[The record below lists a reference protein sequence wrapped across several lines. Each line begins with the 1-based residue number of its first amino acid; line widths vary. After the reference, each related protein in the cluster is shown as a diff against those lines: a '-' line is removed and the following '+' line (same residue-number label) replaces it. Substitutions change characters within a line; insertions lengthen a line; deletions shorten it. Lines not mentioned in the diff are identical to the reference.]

1 MNNRMVLLGGTAV
14 VAIGVAFG
22 AGYYLSNRPAPEPAP
37 SLAAAQTDPT
47 PKPVAALVPAAPQP
61 TATQPAATPNPT
73 PAPRR
78 RYADYASGEGD
89 YAEPPPP
96 PPQHEG
102 RRVDHDPFS
111 GDFTTFPMRHAGDG
125 SPASPLT
132 WRAQTEFGEGHEADL
147 RIAILVPEPAE
158 NDSGAFWRAWSG
170 RENDNLMPEVTDGTP
185 VIVTGSASVILG
197 IDPDAVDLEAPAL
210 LIVRSDQGRLVYRSR
225 DVAPARGETWNSRG
239 ARWIFAP
246 DAAFYRALRSGG
258 RISFEVHSRFDNRD
272 IRIPF
277 DSDDFGPSARRF
289 ERDLARRMDTIGA
302 RWEDAGRGRPK
313 PPPPPPPRP
322 METSHPAPDIV
333 PAPPASRPGDRD
345 HRHDNNEPPAN
356 AAGSPPDRGG
366 HDRGDHNGR
375 DGGAPP
381 DNRGA
386 SANGPAPI
394 TPPAPANDHGGR
406 NGRNGGAPPD
416 NRDASA
422 NQPAPVAPPA
432 PPAGRDGHDRGND
445 QHASPPD
452 AARGPDTPKPIVS
465 PPQQNARAVALVES
479 YRPPAEQCGARPDFS
494 TAAFDHMA
502 PADIPATRASLA
514 PKMRW
519 TNCRKAWLASYD
531 TSFAALT
538 RNVKATGVDLN
549 AAPNGAAAIKAH
561 DEAKQQVNA
570 DVAQWQAYFQAFR
583 AAVATERPLRQ
594 PPEPARGGNPR

>member
-1 MNNRMVLLGGTAV
+1 MNNRMVLLGGTAI

-22 AGYYLSNRPAPEPAP
+22 AGYYLSNRPAPESAASP
-37 SLAAAQTDPT
+37 AAAQMAPT
-47 PKPVAALVPAAPQP
+47 PKPVAALVPAAPP
-61 TATQPAATPNPT
+61 ATATQPAPSPT

-96 PPQHEG
+96 PPRHEG

-111 GDFTTFPMRHAGDG
+111 GEFTTFPMRHAGDG

-170 RENDNLMPEVTDGTP
+170 RENDNLLPEVTDGTP
-185 VIVTGSASVILG
+185 VIVTGSASVILD

-210 LIVRSDQGRLVYRSR
+210 LIVRSDEGRLVYRSR

-277 DSDDFGPSARRF
+277 DSDDFAPSARRF
-289 ERDLARRMDTIGA
+289 ERDLARRMDAIGT

-313 PPPPPPPRP
+313 PPPPPPPPP
-322 METSHPAPDIV
+322 METRHPAPDIV
-333 PAPPASRPGDRD
+333 PAPPASRPGDHG
-345 HRHDNNEPPAN
+345 HRRDNNEPSAN
-356 AAGSPPDRGG
+356 AAGTPPDRGG
-366 HDRGDHNGR
+366 HDHR
-375 DGGAPP
+375 DRNRETGGTPP
-381 DNRGA
+381 DSNNA
-386 SANGPAPI
+386 SATAPVPV
-394 TPPAPANDHGGR
+394 TPPAPTRDHGSDAHGR
-406 NGRNGGAPPD
+406 GSSN
-416 NRDASA
+416 
-422 NQPAPVAPPA
+422 
-432 PPAGRDGHDRGND
+432 
-445 QHASPPD
+445 SPPD
-452 AARGPDTPKPIVS
+452 ASRGPDANKPVAS
-465 PPQQNARAVALVES
+465 PPPQNTRAIALIES
-479 YRPPAEQCGARPDFS
+479 YHPPAEQCGTRPDFS
-494 TAAFDHMA
+494 TAAFDHLA

-519 TNCRKAWLASYD
+519 TNCRKTWLASYD
-531 TSFAALT
+531 SSFAALL
-538 RNVKATGVDLN
+538 RNVKATGVELN
-549 AAPNGAAAIKAH
+549 AVPNGAAAIKAH

-570 DVAQWQAYFQAFR
+570 DVTQWQAYFQAFR
-583 AAVATERPLRQ
+583 AAVAAQRPLRQ
-594 PPEPARGGNPR
+594 PGDSPEPMRGRNPR